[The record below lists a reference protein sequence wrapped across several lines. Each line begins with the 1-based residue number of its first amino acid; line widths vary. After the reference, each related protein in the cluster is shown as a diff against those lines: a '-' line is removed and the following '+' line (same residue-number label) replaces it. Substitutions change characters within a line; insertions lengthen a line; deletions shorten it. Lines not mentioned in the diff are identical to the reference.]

1 MARRLIPLDR
11 RARPVYEGAT
21 RTPFV
26 SVGDTMLKLAAAID
40 GLNDRIGRL
49 TSWGVLVLVV
59 LQFAVVIQRYVFG
72 VGFVW
77 LQETITYVYASV
89 FMLAA
94 GFTLLRDGHVRVD
107 IWYREA
113 SDKARAI
120 VDILGALV
128 FLWPVTGLLLFVAW
142 PYVSRS
148 FVILEGSR
156 ESGGLPLLY
165 LLKGEI
171 LIFAASLALQGLA
184 RAIRAVA
191 VLGRGDL
198 DAGEVAR

>member
-1 MARRLIPLDR
+1 
-11 RARPVYEGAT
+11 
-21 RTPFV
+21 
-26 SVGDTMLKLAAAID
+26 MLKLAAAIE
-40 GLNDRIGRL
+40 GLNDRIGRFA
-49 TSWGVLVLVV
+49 SWGILALVV

-72 VGFVW
+72 IGYVW

-113 SDKARAI
+113 SEKARAV
-120 VDILGALV
+120 VDLLGALV
-128 FLWPVTGLLLFVAW
+128 FLWPVTGLLLWVAW

-148 FVILEGSR
+148 FAILEGSR

-171 LIFAASLALQGLA
+171 LFFAAVLALQGLA
-184 RAIRAVA
+184 RAIRAVT
-191 VLGRGDL
+191 VLARGEAE
-198 DAGEVAR
+198 AGETAR

>member
-1 MARRLIPLDR
+1 MLDR
-11 RARPVYEGAT
+11 DGAAVYERAA
-21 RTPFV
+21 RASLV
-26 SVGDTMLKLAAAID
+26 SVGDTMLKLAAAIE
-40 GLNDRIGRL
+40 GLNDRIGRFA
-49 TSWGVLVLVV
+49 SWGILALVV

-72 VGFVW
+72 IGYVW

-113 SDKARAI
+113 SEKARAV
-120 VDILGALV
+120 VDLLGALV
-128 FLWPVTGLLLFVAW
+128 FLWPVTGLLLWVAW

-148 FVILEGSR
+148 FAILEGSR

-171 LIFAASLALQGLA
+171 LFFAAVLALQGLA
-184 RAIRAVA
+184 RAIRAVT
-191 VLGRGDL
+191 VLARGEAE
-198 DAGEVAR
+198 AGETAR